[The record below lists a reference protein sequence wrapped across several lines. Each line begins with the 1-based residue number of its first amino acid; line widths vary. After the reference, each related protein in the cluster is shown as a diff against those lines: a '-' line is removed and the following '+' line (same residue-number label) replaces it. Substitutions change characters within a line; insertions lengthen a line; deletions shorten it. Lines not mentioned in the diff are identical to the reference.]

1 MAVRV
6 PVRYSWN
13 WLWAVVMVL
22 GERLVVD
29 ARGVEGGFGKGGL
42 RFVSCHSGGADEE
55 GAELP
60 G

>member
-22 GERLVVD
+22 GERSAID
-29 ARGVEGGFGKGGL
+29 A
-42 RFVSCHSGGADEE
+42 
-55 GAELP
+55 
-60 G
+60 